1 MGSKIDMFCSG
12 AQPKASAAR
21 SAHGTAMQ
29 KEEAASWQEAKQY
42 SDRTGLTTKQKKTTI
57 ITKFIHTQKSY

>member
-42 SDRTGLTTKQKKTTI
+42 SDRTGLTTKQKKL
-57 ITKFIHTQKSY
+57 Q

>member
-1 MGSKIDMFCSG
+1 MFFRQFLRSVFKIDMFCSG

-42 SDRTGLTTKQKKTTI
+42 SDRTGLTTKQKKL
-57 ITKFIHTQKSY
+57 Q